1 MTLFRAHTVI
11 LQNNEII
18 VVCSNNLQITQPVL
32 SIFSRTVPVSRCSFD
47 HYLLTFQFGMHYTIT
62 RYFCLSRTWRVTTVS
77 ILVYHSNHFA
87 LYAILSTQH
96 WFSSTIYFRSFFLVP
111 EFLITPHTSFKGSL
125 FPCYSKFMLI
135 HFLSSSS
142 MSSYN
147 LSDWKISSLHHVYF
161 DRESSERLVLTGY
174 ALPQDGRRQS
184 LGPIPR
190 CRAGKTMGKVLQKSA
205 PAWITCSCV
214 CHERSYHTFSL
225 RDSANL
231 RVIICTLFVRL

>member
-1 MTLFRAHTVI
+1 MLSLDTFACPVPDVL
-11 LQNNEII
+11 LQ
-18 VVCSNNLQITQPVL
+18 SAFLSTTQIT
-32 SIFSRTVPVSRCSFD
+32 S
-47 HYLLTFQFGMHYTIT
+47 HYTLHSAPNTGFHLLYI
-62 RYFCLSRTWRVTTVS
+62 SVVS
-77 ILVYHSNHFA
+77 SWSLN
-87 LYAILSTQH
+87 
-96 WFSSTIYFRSFFLVP
+96 FRSRPIHHSKATYFLVIQN
-111 EFLITPHTSFKGSL
+111 LCL
-125 FPCYSKFMLI
+125 FISY
-135 HFLSSSS
+135 HHSS
-142 MSSYN
+142 MSPYH

-231 RVIICTLFVRL
+231 GVIICTLFVRL